1 MWKPPRWRELVCG
14 TSVVKYTSE
23 PPRVACAYLVGFR
36 PSRLRKFLCAYFKHR
51 VSCSFLF
58 SCRIRSRLLPKP
70 PDSELLNSPDTS
82 SSTMECSFGITG
94 TYQSFSFK
102 VRKFAFPMVSIAT
115 DFPMSNKLSTSSF
128 RNLPFLSSPRMFL
141 YFRFHATPSPRPVFS
156 ALPAYPPSPPPPP
169 PPPPLGAR

>member
-1 MWKPPRWRELVCG
+1 MWKPLVCG

-102 VRKFAFPMVSIAT
+102 VRNSPSLWYQSL
-115 DFPMSNKLSTSSF
+115 PTSRCRTSCPP
-128 RNLPFLSSPRMFL
+128 LPFAICPSSLPLECSCTFGFMPPPHHDRFSLLSL
-141 YFRFHATPSPRPVFS
+141 HTP
-156 ALPAYPPSPPPPP
+156 LPPSRP
-169 PPPPLGAR
+169 PPPPLGAP